1 MLPYVLV
8 GLGAG
13 AASSLLY
20 LGAGVGSFLGFLAPL
35 PLFIAGLGWRSLTST
50 VAAVSGT
57 AVAAAASGLMA
68 GLGYAL
74 AIAVPAVWLSYLA
87 LLARP
92 HDPAR
97 PEAGLEWYPV
107 GRLVLWAAALAAG
120 LVILTIPLLG
130 LDSAAYEA
138 RLAAA
143 FAEAL
148 RQHGMAD
155 AEARS
160 VADVLA
166 RVAPAVS
173 AGVWMQAIL
182 LNLWAAGRI
191 VRVSGRS
198 QRPWPDLAGL
208 ALPRA
213 ALLGLLA
220 ACAAMVVPGLVRVA
234 GSAFAAVFTVAFM
247 LLGLAVM
254 HAVTRGQ
261 AARPLILGSLYAGL
275 VILPW
280 TGLLLAL
287 LGLAEPVLRL
297 RERRRG
303 GAARPPGPRDKL
315 DTDS

>member
-20 LGAGVGSFLGFLAPL
+20 LGAGVGSMLGFIAPL

-50 VAAVSGT
+50 IAAVSGA
-57 AVAAAASGLMA
+57 AVAAAASGFMA

-74 AIAVPAVWLSYLA
+74 AIGAPAVWLSSLA

-92 HDPAR
+92 QDPAR
-97 PEAGLEWYPV
+97 PELGLEWYPV
-107 GRLVLWAAALAAG
+107 GRLVLWAAVLAAG
-120 LVILTIPLLG
+120 LVVLTIPLLG
-130 LDSAAYEA
+130 LDSVGYEA
-138 RLAAA
+138 RLTAR
-143 FAEAL
+143 FAQAL

-155 AEARS
+155 ADARS
-160 VADVLA
+160 VAEVLA

-208 ALPRA
+208 SLPRA
-213 ALLGLLA
+213 ALFGLLA
-220 ACAAMVVPGLVRVA
+220 ACAAMVVPGIARVA

-287 LGLAEPVLRL
+287 LVLAEPLL
-297 RERRRG
+297 KLLERRRG
-303 GAARPPGPRDKL
+303 GAARPPGPRDKF
-315 DTDS
+315 DINS